1 MVDTRTPEKSS
12 HHHRAQKV
20 VLQGRRVF
28 GWWSYNFIVRSRVC
42 MDCGEQFWTIEVS
55 TAELKNAFD
64 EIAENRVPLR
74 PWRPF
79 RKKRLIA
86 EDPVVPD

>member
-1 MVDTRTPEKSS
+1 VVDTRAPEKSAR
-12 HHHRAQKV
+12 HKRVQDV
-20 VLQGRRVF
+20 IRQGRRVF
-28 GWWSYNFIVRSRVC
+28 GWWSDDFVVRRREC
-42 MDCGEQFWTIEVS
+42 MDCGEQFWTIEVP